1 MSDPIRH
8 ECGIAVVRLK
18 KPLGYYYQKYGNALY
33 GFDALQALMTK
44 QRNRG
49 QDGFGIGCTKLGM
62 PAGLPYMF
70 RERSTE
76 SVDQIGQVFEDLR
89 KDMKRIARRI
99 DKQRKD
105 ERDQEGKEFVPFEED
120 PEAIKRE
127 FEMAGEIYIGHLRY
141 GTSGD
146 FGKGSLHPYLRRT
159 SWPTRTLMVMGNF
172 NLTNTRE
179 LNQIMMQRG
188 QHPVF
193 STDTQS
199 VLEEM
204 GFQLDEAHTRLY
216 HSIRDAGVPGA
227 EIPSHISQQL
237 DVTQFIR
244 DSAKRWD
251 GGYAIVGVVGNGDLF
266 AMRDPNGIRPCYYYE
281 NDEVFTLASE
291 RVAIMSVFGITEKEV
306 QKLPPAHVAVVKAD
320 GSMSILPFTEPR
332 EFKPC
337 SFERIYFSR
346 GNDSVIYRQRKA
358 LGEQLVPQVVK
369 TIDNDFEHTVL
380 SFVPNTAET
389 AYYGFLDGLR
399 KARRVVV
406 KEALVEMLK
415 DGKFDAEDEAR
426 LDDLVLRNWPR
437 GEKIALKDLKMRTFI
452 AQETGRDAL
461 VSSGYDITYG
471 VVTPQDNLVVIDDS
485 IVRGTTLKKSL
496 LRILART
503 NPKRIV
509 VCSTAPQI
517 RYPDCYGIDMAELG
531 KFIAFQAAVAL
542 LRERNMSHIVWETY
556 AACKAELKK
565 PRDQVRNAVK
575 AIYAPFTDEEISAK
589 VAEMIKPEE
598 TSWHGT
604 VEVIYQTIPGLHEA
618 LGSEFGDWYFSG
630 DYPTPGG
637 FSVVN
642 QSFILYCEAKG
653 GRAHEALL

>member
-33 GFDALQALMTK
+33 GLDALQALMTK

-49 QDGFGIGCTKLGM
+49 QDGFGIGCTKLGV
-62 PAGLPYMF
+62 PPGLPYMF
-70 RERSTE
+70 RDRSTE
-76 SVDQIGQVFEDLR
+76 SVDKIGAVFDGMR
-89 KDMKRIARRI
+89 KDLKRIARRI

-105 ERDQEGKEFVPFEED
+105 ERDQEGREFVPFEED

-159 SWPTRTLMVMGNF
+159 TWPTRTLMVMGNF

-179 LNQIMMQRG
+179 LNEIMMRRG

-193 STDTQS
+193 GTDTQS

-204 GFQLDEAHTRLY
+204 GFQLDEAHTQLY
-216 HSIRDAGVPGA
+216 HANRDSGVPGA
-227 EIPSHISQQL
+227 EIPTHISEQL
-237 DVTQFIR
+237 DVTKFVTE
-244 DSAKRWD
+244 SAKRWD
-251 GGYAIVGVVGNGDLF
+251 GGYAIIGVIGNGDLF

-281 NDEVFTLASE
+281 NDEVFTIASE
-291 RVAIMSVFGITEKEV
+291 RVALMSVFGVTEQEV
-306 QKLPPAHVAVVKAD
+306 KKLPPAHVAVIKAD
-320 GSMSILPFTEPR
+320 GTMSIQPFTAPR

-358 LGEQLVPQVVK
+358 LGEQLVPQVARA
-369 TIDNDFEHTVL
+369 IDNDFENTVL
-380 SFVPNTAET
+380 SFIPNTAET
-389 AYYGFLDGLR
+389 AYFGFLDGLR

-437 GEKIALKDLKMRTFI
+437 AEKIALKDIKMRTFI

-461 VSSGYDITYG
+461 VSGSYDITYG

-503 NPKRIV
+503 NPKRII

-531 KFIAFQAAVAL
+531 KFIAFQAAVTL
-542 LRERNMSHIVWETY
+542 LRERGMSHVVESTY
-556 AACKAELKK
+556 RACKAELKK
-565 PRDQVRNAVK
+565 PKEQMRNAVK

-589 VAEMIKPEE
+589 IAQMISPEE
-598 TSWHGT
+598 TSWTGA
-604 VEVIYQTIPGLHEA
+604 VEVIYQTIPGLHQA
-618 LGSEFGDWYFSG
+618 LGAEFGDWYFSG

-637 FSVVN
+637 YAVVN
-642 QSFILYCEAKG
+642 HSFILYCEAKD